1 MAAWGLLCGDRVA
14 RITTHILDI
23 SRGTA
28 AAGVGIELFRINAGM
43 RQLVST
49 AVTNHDGR
57 TAEPLLSSPLLPDA
71 VFELVFHA
79 GPYFHSLGVP
89 LTDPPFLDRV
99 VIRFGVSGKA
109 GSYHVPLLLSP
120 YGYSTYRGS

>member
-1 MAAWGLLCGDRVA
+1 MA
-14 RITTHILDI
+14 RITTHVLDQ
-23 SRGTA
+23 SRGIA
-28 AAGVGIELFRINAGM
+28 AAGVGVELYRISGGS
-43 RQLVST
+43 RQLVCT

-57 TAEPLLSSPLLPDA
+57 TAEPLFSSPVLPDA

-99 VIRFGVSGKA
+99 VIRFGVSGTA

-120 YGYSTYRGS
+120 YAYSTYRGS

>member
-1 MAAWGLLCGDRVA
+1 MA
-14 RITTHILDI
+14 RITTHVLDV
-23 SRGTA
+23 SRGA
-28 AAGVGIELFRINAGM
+28 PASGIGVELYRVAAGVRH
-43 RQLVST
+43 LVST
-49 AVTNHDGR
+49 SVTNADGR
-57 TAEPLLSSPLLPDA
+57 TAEPLLTEVVLPDG

-89 LTDPPFLDRV
+89 VTDPPFLDRV
-99 VIRFGVSGKA
+99 VIRFGVAGKA

>member
-1 MAAWGLLCGDRVA
+1 MA
-14 RITTHILDI
+14 RISTHILDQ
-23 SRGTA
+23 SRGA
-28 AAGVGIELFRINAGM
+28 PAAGVGVELYRIMDGAP
-43 RQLVST
+43 QLVSS
-49 AVTNHDGR
+49 AVTNADGR
-57 TAEPLLSSPLLPDA
+57 TTEAMLTAPVLPDG
-71 VFELVFHA
+71 VYELVFHT

-99 VIRFGVSGKA
+99 AIRFGVATQS

>member
-1 MAAWGLLCGDRVA
+1 VA
-14 RITTHILDI
+14 RISTHILDV
-23 SRGTA
+23 SRGTP
-28 AAGVGIELFRINAGM
+28 AAGVGVELYRVTDGS
-43 RQLVST
+43 RQLVSSG
-49 AVTNHDGR
+49 VTNADGR
-57 TAEPLLSSPLLPDA
+57 TTEPLLSEPSLPDG

-79 GPYFHSLGVP
+79 GPYFEALGIP

-99 VIRFGVSGKA
+99 VIRFGVADKA